1 MTDVPIAMA
10 TEKGAISCERSFES
24 EVTVGAS
31 RIVDEQSVRTHPH
44 KSTSPYNNDKLID
57 FIDDL
62 EEDSD
67 NSQFETPPESLSDD
81 KETLAFLEGEEQYD
95 FEVHQNKQREEEN
108 LAEDEKSGDIVIPD
122 IPSLMKAL
130 GDSSLGGSDNEATPI
145 RDVILSDIIPMPTA
159 PPPTFHH
166 VVPDNKSNLLWDKID
181 TFLDE
186 SEGNVQQDS
195 KEDIIEPHSQ
205 NIISHPGDISSI
217 GSQKDTNIESQGKD
231 EVLIEP
237 HPQTQDVL
245 PIQLY
250 PQEKYEVHIEPHP
263 QNQPV
268 QLYPQEQDEVH
279 IEPHPQGQDDVTSS
293 LNVVPSEPHLQE
305 TMYPLDLLEDKS
317 IVDPPLQEN
326 VSSIHVFPPEYLKD
340 NTYPSDPQFRSSHPQ
355 EGSSIEPRLHD
366 DVPTPP
372 NEPQGI
378 PVLVTPLTMP
388 HPNDTSFPPIGPHL
402 YEDTLVSLPITSHP
416 IEPHLYND
424 TQVSPLLMSYD
435 ESISTS
441 PPIVSHPHDDIPSP
455 IVLSQHEYESPFETH
470 AHEIV
475 FEKLNA
481 PPTVDIGIQAS
492 IPLSDIGVNTDLKA
506 YEFWEHVNETQKSVA
521 KEERYQQVLGELNKE
536 KSERM
541 VNEHLVKILQ
551 SDVTDLQQ
559 RNVAEATTRLRLESE
574 IADLEVCM
582 NRIQSNHFC
591 FYVG

>member
-10 TEKGAISCERSFES
+10 TEKGVISTERSFES

-31 RIVDEQSVRTHPH
+31 PIVDEHSVRTHLH
-44 KSTSPYNNDKLID
+44 KSTSPFNNDKLID
-57 FIDDL
+57 HIDEL

-67 NSQFETPPESLSDD
+67 NSQFDYETPPESLSDD
-81 KETLAFLEGEEQYD
+81 KENLDFLEGEEQYD

-130 GDSSLGGSDNEATPI
+130 GGSDNEATPI
-145 RDVILSDIIPMPTA
+145 IHDVILSDIIPMPTA
-159 PPPTFHH
+159 PPPTLHH

-186 SEGNVQQDS
+186 SEGNVQEDS
-195 KEDIIEPHSQ
+195 KEDINEPHPQ
-205 NIISHPGDISSI
+205 NIISHAGDISSI
-217 GSQKDTNIESQGKD
+217 SSQKDTNIESQGKD
-231 EVLIEP
+231 EGFIEP
-237 HPQTQDVL
+237 HPKTQDVV

-263 QNQPV
+263 QNQNV

-279 IEPHPQGQDDVTSS
+279 IEPHPQGQEHVTSS
-293 LNVVPSEPHLQE
+293 LNVVPNEPHLQE

-340 NTYPSDPQFRSSHPQ
+340 NAHPSDPQFRSSHPQ
-355 EGSSIEPRLHD
+355 EDSSIEPHLHD
-366 DVPTPP
+366 DVLAPP
-372 NEPQGI
+372 IEPQGI
-378 PVLVTPLTMP
+378 PVLTTPLTIP
-388 HPNDTSFPPIGPHL
+388 HQYDTSFPPIGPHL
-402 YEDTLVSLPITSHP
+402 YEDTLVSLPITSPP
-416 IEPHLYND
+416 IEPHLYDD
-424 TQVSPLLMSYD
+424 TQVPPLLMSYD

-441 PPIVSHPHDDIPSP
+441 PPIVPHPHDDIPSP
-455 IVLSQHEYESPFETH
+455 IVLYQHEYESPFETH
-470 AHEIV
+470 SHEIV

-481 PPTVDIGIQAS
+481 PSTVDIGVQAS
-492 IPLSDIGVNTDLKA
+492 VLLSDIGVNTDLKA

-521 KEERYQQVLGELNKE
+521 KEERYQQLLGELNNE
-536 KSERM
+536 KSQRM
-541 VNEHLVKILQ
+541 VNDHLVKILQ

-559 RNVAEATTRLRLESE
+559 KNVAEATTRLRLESE
-574 IADLEVCM
+574 IADLKVYM
-582 NRIQSNHFC
+582 DRIQSNHFC
-591 FYVG
+591 FNVVG